1 MRHIKTFEKYDPDKL
16 RLFLDE
22 LEEFCQE
29 SLVFLTDL
37 GPRLSIDSSYGR
49 NILPRK
55 IDDEIEAKV
64 SLVFMDLNRRWT
76 FDWIDIKDYII
87 PFMMRLDKSYKI
99 KSIEINGK
107 ESIFNQERN
116 RYYGVDF
123 TINADNADR
132 VIKDKLDDN
141 LLIMTMKIEVETNIG
156 EKPFSKKVADFGD
169 KINQILS
176 CPLTSATKAANK
188 LNKFLNDKI

>member
-1 MRHIKTFEKYDPDKL
+1 MKHIKTFEKYDPDKL

-76 FDWIDIKDYII
+76 FNWIDIKDYII

-99 KSIEINGK
+99 KSIEICGK

-123 TINADNADR
+123 TINTDNVDR
-132 VIKDKLDDN
+132 VIEDKLDDN

-169 KINQILS
+169 KINQV
-176 CPLTSATKAANK
+176 ATKATNK